1 VTAADAAQAEHAATA
16 LEGHVDLILSDLHL
30 GDGPDGL
37 EAIAEVRRL
46 CGRDVPAVL
55 VTGDTAQAE
64 IQRVTASGYP
74 VLFKPVQPRR
84 LFEALR
90 NVLS

>member
-1 VTAADAAQAEHAATA
+1 
-16 LEGHVDLILSDLHL
+16 LPS
-30 GDGPDGL
+30 
-37 EAIAEVRRL
+37 VRRL